1 MYLVK
6 LSDIYAKFDNG
17 CHSQKYF
24 TSTLCGLIKNI
35 YNVQNYCFDINLRY
49 KTVHNW

>member
-24 TSTLCGLIKNI
+24 TSTLCGLIKYI
-35 YNVQNYCFDINLRY
+35 
-49 KTVHNW
+49 